1 MFDFSVLKNFERVIR
16 YYRPTVNSGTSTFIP
31 KDRERDA
38 KVSLLIQAIK
48 LVATLLLE
56 DLIVN
61 DERKGRN
68 RRLWSA

>member
-1 MFDFSVLKNFERVIR
+1 MFDFSVFKNFERVIG
-16 YYRPTVNSGTSTFIP
+16 YYRPTVNSGTSTFTP